1 MFYSSKIYFLLL
13 FLLSAMM
20 ACKNDPVA
28 VNIIT
33 NLSAEQEITD
43 AQGNIY
49 SVGYNQVSNIN
60 QDPFVEK
67 KNANGQVIWT
77 KIYENTGVDGRAT
90 LITLDDVGNPWVIFT
105 VDGGSNLSGYI
116 TQKEIEEGA
125 FSNVFLPGYGRGG
138 GPKVCVIAR
147 LNPETGKIAKGTFL
161 MSRTNE
167 GNFNAVEK
175 TNSFSIALLGFANG
189 EIVVEGNSW
198 FLPPSV
204 EATASNFKHHPE
216 ATAENKTGNSWRI
229 QVAFPSDLSR
239 ISRSTIIRP

>member
-1 MFYSSKIYFLLL
+1 MFKLNIHFLWLSL
-13 FLLSAMM
+13 FFGKT

-28 VNIIT
+28 VSIVT
-33 NLSAEQEITD
+33 DLEAEQEITD
-43 AQGNIY
+43 AQGNLY
-49 SVGYNQVSNIN
+49 RVGYNQVSNIN

-67 KNANGQVIWT
+67 KNASGQVIWT

-90 LITLDDVGNPWVIFT
+90 LITLDDEGNPWVVFT
-105 VDGGSNLSGYI
+105 VDGGSNSGGYI

-138 GPKVCVIAR
+138 GAKVCIIAR

-167 GNFNAVEK
+167 GNYNSVDK
-175 TNSFSIALLGFANG
+175 TNSLSIELLGLSNG
-189 EIVVEGNSW
+189 EIVVEGNAW
-198 FLPPSV
+198 FLPPAA
-204 EATASNFKHHPE
+204 EATSNNFKHHPE
-216 ATAENKTGNSWRI
+216 ATADNKIGNSWRI
-229 QVAFPSDLSR
+229 QVAFPTDLSE